1 MSAHKKMLLGFA
13 VGIGAGLVAH
23 FLTGGEAAWL
33 DFLIAYVTGPVGQIF
48 LRALFMLVIPLV
60 FSALVM
66 GVVEMG
72 DLRSMGRTGLRM
84 GAYTLVFTG
93 TGVALGMTLVNVLR
107 PGAGFDRELADSL
120 MASNAS
126 RISDIVE
133 ASRDAPSGMD
143 FIVGLIPSNVLGAA
157 AQNDILGVMVFALIF
172 GLGLV
177 MVRTPA
183 TRRLEETVQGLLDVS
198 LRLIDVVVRAA
209 PYAVA
214 CLVFNLAAQFGWE
227 LLLRLANFVGVV
239 LLAIG
244 LMGCV
249 FYPLML
255 LLSRRNPLQFFRR
268 SEEALLMAFST
279 ASSNASLPTVLRVAS
294 EKLALPKKISRF
306 VLTVGATANQNGT
319 ALFEGITVLFLA
331 QFYGIDLTLAQ
342 QAMVMFICVLAGVG
356 TAGVP
361 AGSLPVIAMIC
372 GMMGIPVEG
381 IGIILGVDRFLD
393 MCRTTLNVA
402 GDLVITA
409 VIAGPPGREA
419 DGLVA
424 DLPTGAEPPAPETG
438 RRENSS

>member
-1 MSAHKKMLLGFA
+1 MSHHKKMLLGFA
-13 VGIGAGLVAH
+13 VGIGAGLLAH
-23 FLTGGEAAWL
+23 AVTGGDAAWL
-33 DFLIAYVTGPVGQIF
+33 RFLSTYVTGPIGQLF

-72 DLRSMGRTGLRM
+72 DLRAMGRTGLRM
-84 GAYTLVFTG
+84 ALYTVLFTG
-93 TGVALGMTLVNVLR
+93 TGVTLGMTLVNVLR
-107 PGAGFDRELADSL
+107 PGAGFDPELARSL
-120 MASNAS
+120 MEANAG

-133 ASRDAPSGMD
+133 ASREAPRGME
-143 FIVGLIPSNVLGAA
+143 FLVGLIPTNVIGAA
-157 AQNDILGVMVFALIF
+157 ARNDILGVMVFGLVF

-183 TRRLEETVQGLLDVS
+183 ARRLEVVIQGLLDVS
-198 LRLIDVVVRAA
+198 MRLIDVVIRTA
-209 PYAVA
+209 PVAVA
-214 CLVFNLAAQFGWE
+214 CLVFDLAAAFGWE
-227 LLLRLANFVGVV
+227 LVLRLASFVGVV

-244 LMGCV
+244 LMGFV
-249 FYPLML
+249 FYPLMIRF
-255 LLSRRNPLQFFRR
+255 SGRRPLPFFRK
-268 SEEALLMAFST
+268 SEEALLVAFST
-279 ASSNASLPTVLRVAS
+279 ASSNAALPTVLRVAE
-294 EKLALPKKISRF
+294 EKLRLPTKVARF

-331 QFYGIDLTLAQ
+331 QFFGVELSLAQ
-342 QAMVMFICVLAGVG
+342 QAMVMFVCILAGVG

-409 VIAGPPGREA
+409 VIAGPPGKETE
-419 DGLVA
+419 LN
-424 DLPTGAEPPAPETG
+424 LPLRGSDDDRHDHRSESG
-438 RRENSS
+438 HGG